1 MFRPGTELLIDGG
14 SDERLNDGMGT
25 TTNGTGSDVLMLK
38 AVQMRGGEEI
48 YLHIHGSSSLP
59 CIVLTS
65 L

>member
-48 YLHIHGSSSLP
+48 FICMDLP
-59 CIVLTS
+59 FPALCSPHLKR
-65 L
+65 